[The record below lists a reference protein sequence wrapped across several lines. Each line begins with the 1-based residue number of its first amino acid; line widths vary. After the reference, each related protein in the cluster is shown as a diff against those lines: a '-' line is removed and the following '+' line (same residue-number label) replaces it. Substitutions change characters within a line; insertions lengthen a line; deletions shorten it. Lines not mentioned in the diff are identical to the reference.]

1 MWLDGNIMPFSHLSV
16 AFQSHF
22 SWLNDKGLSCA
33 CKLKFAHSQE
43 FDFGFFFLFYRYF
56 TGHTCCI
63 YLSGSF
69 SSCTVPFSGC
79 FSFFRVLFL
88 SLKKYHGQRSSNGL
102 GSEIHI
108 LRKSICFRQGYGCYD
123 AIEVKLNLDIRELNG
138 CRHL

>member
-1 MWLDGNIMPFSHLSV
+1 MCTVNNLILVFL
-16 AFQSHF
+16 
-22 SWLNDKGLSCA
+22 
-33 CKLKFAHSQE
+33 
-43 FDFGFFFLFYRYF
+43 LFYRYF

-63 YLSGSF
+63 YLSGYF

-138 CRHL
+138 CRHLKTIFYCVSRKKEREGGQFWSPLKKNPKFLIFTW